1 MIIYDKELFH
11 KIVPSQGKLMA
22 IDVGTKRIGIATC
35 DESRFIATPKK
46 IINRT
51 NIDGDFSL
59 IKEFAVNSFVKAI
72 VIGFPLHMDGKLND
86 MSKYCNQFAID
97 LDNYLK
103 NNNYELHIIFADE
116 RLTSF
121 EASDIAREIP
131 KRKKQKHHDDIAA
144 AFILQRFIDNL

>member
-11 KIVPSQGKLMA
+11 KIVSSQGKLMA
-22 IDVGTKRIGIATC
+22 IDVGTKRIGIAAC
-35 DESRFIATPKK
+35 DELRFIASPKK

-51 NIDGDFSL
+51 NIDNDLLL
-59 IKEFAVNSFVKAI
+59 IKEFAVNNLIKAI
-72 VIGFPLHMDGKLND
+72 VVGFPLHMDGKLNN
-86 MSKYCNQFAID
+86 MSEYCNKFAIE
-97 LDNYLK
+97 LDSYLK
-103 NNNYELHIIFADE
+103 KNNCELHIIFADE

-121 EASDIAREIP
+121 EAYDISREIP